1 MQKNI
6 EKRVTQVVRDV
17 LDIDAG
23 ADILDASIAT
33 DLAPTSLDQ
42 MTLFIALEDEFQESI
57 PQDEVTHIDTI
68 REIIVYIKQKLA
80 TD

>member
-1 MQKNI
+1 MQQNI
-6 EKRVTQVVRDV
+6 EKRVTQVVRDI
-17 LDIDAG
+17 LDLDEDS
-23 ADILDASIAT
+23 DILDVSITT

-57 PQDEVTHIDTI
+57 PQDEVAHIDTV
-68 REIIVYIKQKLA
+68 REIILYIKQKLA